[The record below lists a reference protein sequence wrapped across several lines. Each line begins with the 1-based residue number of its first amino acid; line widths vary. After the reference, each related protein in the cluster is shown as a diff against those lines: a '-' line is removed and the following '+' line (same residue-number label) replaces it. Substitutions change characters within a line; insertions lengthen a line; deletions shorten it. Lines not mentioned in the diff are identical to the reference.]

1 MSNKDSHFNNPN
13 YYYNNNTDDCT
24 ITLMNKKEET
34 QLKDKIYYICDKI
47 LPNQWILKAI
57 DKINNNDNNH
67 YPKSAKM

>member
-34 QLKDKIYYICDKI
+34 QLKDKIYYICDKF
-47 LPNQWILKAI
+47 
-57 DKINNNDNNH
+57 
-67 YPKSAKM
+67 